1 VRCKSTSYTLIV
13 HTPQNMHRYWYL
25 SGTVQDIQQSNMLKH
40 SACLTEHDTE
50 IYTVVLSC
58 PDAELSQGTM
68 CTLLHNYVKFIVRKS
83 RLGELVNE

>member
-1 VRCKSTSYTLIV
+1 
-13 HTPQNMHRYWYL
+13 
-25 SGTVQDIQQSNMLKH
+25 MLKH